1 MNSCNLAR
9 VTHHRSSNPSSID
22 LTELVE
28 ALSPGALTTDA
39 SVIASYSKD
48 YSLYSPVG
56 TAIALV
62 RANSV
67 DDVQATMRFAYAHNI
82 PVVPQGARTGIS
94 GGANAIDGAIL
105 LSVAKMNRILEINPT
120 DTCVTVEP
128 GIINQELKDAL
139 RPMGLYYPPDP
150 GSVRI
155 SSIGGNIA
163 TNAGGLCCVKYGVTR
178 DFVREIKVVLADG
191 TLTRLGRK
199 TVKGVAGLDLC
210 GLFVGSEGTL
220 GVIVEATLSLI
231 PLPAAPVTAVAT
243 FPNETAAATAVREF
257 MAQGYRPS
265 LMELMDGMTL
275 TMLNEFGD
283 FGLEDSAGAMLIMQ
297 SDSSTAVE
305 DVRKFEEVARENGA
319 LDAVHSD
326 DPRDS
331 EDLVAAR
338 RSVQPA
344 YETYSRA
351 HGGGQL
357 LDDVCVPR
365 TQLPA
370 FFRLLDD
377 IRENTSVTVSMVA
390 HAGDGN
396 LHPAVFF
403 DASDAEST
411 AEAER
416 IFGAI
421 MQLGLDLGGTI
432 TGEHGV
438 GSLKKAWL
446 PRELDEGNRRLHRSV
461 KDAIDP
467 TGILNPEKMLAD
479 I

>member
-1 MNSCNLAR
+1 MNDATSPEALEAPDSR
-9 VTHHRSSNPSSID
+9 QASAD
-22 LTELVE
+22 LSALEA
-28 ALSPGALTTDA
+28 ALSPGAITTDRA
-39 SVIASYSKD
+39 VIESFSKD

-56 TAIALV
+56 AAIALV

-67 DDVQATMRFAYAHNI
+67 EDVQATMRFAHAHRI

-94 GGANAIDGAIL
+94 GGSNAIDGCIL
-105 LSVAKMNRILEINPT
+105 LSVAKMNKILEINPT
-120 DTCVTVEP
+120 DTCVTVQP

-139 RPMGLYYPPDP
+139 RPHGLYYPPDP
-150 GSVRI
+150 GSVKI

-220 GVIVEATLSLI
+220 GVIVEAMLSLI
-231 PLPAAPVTAVAT
+231 PLPKAPVTAVAT
-243 FPNETAAATAVREF
+243 FPDETAAALTVRQYMGE
-257 MAQGYRPS
+257 GRRPS

-275 TMLNEFGD
+275 KMLNEFGD
-283 FGLEDSAGAMLIMQ
+283 FGLEESAGAMLIMQ
-297 SDSSTAVE
+297 SDSATQVE
-305 DVRKFEEVARENGA
+305 DVREFERVAKENGA

-344 YETYSRA
+344 YEVYSRA

-365 TQLPA
+365 SKLPD
-370 FFRLLDD
+370 FFRLLDQL
-377 IRENTSVTVSMVA
+377 RARTSVTVSMVA

-403 DASDAEST
+403 DASDSDST

-416 IFGAI
+416 IFGEI
-421 MQLGLDLGGTI
+421 MQLGIDLGGTI

-438 GSLKKAWL
+438 GSLKKEWL
-446 PRELDEGNRRLHRSV
+446 PKELDEGSRRLHRSI
-461 KDAIDP
+461 KDAVDP
-467 TGILNPEKMLAD
+467 AGIMNPEKMLAE

>member
-1 MNSCNLAR
+1 M
-9 VTHHRSSNPSSID
+9 
-22 LTELVE
+22 
-28 ALSPGALTTDA
+28 
-39 SVIASYSKD
+39 
-48 YSLYSPVG
+48 
-56 TAIALV
+56 
-62 RANSV
+62 
-67 DDVQATMRFAYAHNI
+67 
-82 PVVPQGARTGIS
+82 
-94 GGANAIDGAIL
+94 
-105 LSVAKMNRILEINPT
+105 
-120 DTCVTVEP
+120 
-128 GIINQELKDAL
+128 
-139 RPMGLYYPPDP
+139 
-150 GSVRI
+150 RI

-178 DFVREIKVVLADG
+178 DFVREIKVVLSDG

-220 GVIVEATLSLI
+220 GVIVEATLSVI
-231 PLPAAPVTAVAT
+231 PLPAAAVTAVAT
-243 FPNETAAATAVREF
+243 FPGEIAAAQTVRAY
-257 MAQGYRPS
+257 MAKGYRPS
-265 LMELMDGMTL
+265 LMELMDGTTL
-275 TMLNEFGD
+275 AMLNEFGD
-283 FGLEDSAGAMLIMQ
+283 FGLEESAGAMLIMQ
-297 SDSSTAVE
+297 SDSSTAVA
-305 DVRKFEEVARENGA
+305 DVAEFEKVALENGA

-344 YETYSRA
+344 YENYSRG

-365 TQLPA
+365 TKLPE

-377 IRENTSVTVSMVA
+377 LRETTSVTVSMVA

-403 DASDAEST
+403 DVSDPVSVT
-411 AEAER
+411 EAER
-416 IFGAI
+416 VFGEI

-438 GSLKKAWL
+438 GSLKKA
-446 PRELDEGNRRLHRSV
+446 
-461 KDAIDP
+461 
-467 TGILNPEKMLAD
+467 
-479 I
+479 